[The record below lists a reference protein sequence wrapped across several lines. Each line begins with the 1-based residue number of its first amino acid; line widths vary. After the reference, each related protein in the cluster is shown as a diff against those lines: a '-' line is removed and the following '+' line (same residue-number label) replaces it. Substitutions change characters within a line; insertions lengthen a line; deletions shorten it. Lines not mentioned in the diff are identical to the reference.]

1 MTSSGTVTALA
12 LVSTVPRHEV
22 TAILLGSPEVK
33 DLLLRM
39 EVAAVS
45 TKKRILD
52 LTPDT
57 VTSITGRRSQAPRG
71 TSSACASRAEP
82 TMKRRMKLRE
92 RRCNMGAL
100 RETPFSMAQKR
111 TFV

>member
-1 MTSSGTVTALA
+1 MTSSGTVTVLA

-22 TAILLGSPEVK
+22 TAILLGSPDEK

-45 TKKRILD
+45 TRKRILD
-52 LTPDT
+52 LTPGT
-57 VTSITGRRSQAPRG
+57 VTSITGRRSQVPRG
-71 TSSACASRAEP
+71 TSSACASRAEL

-92 RRCNMGAL
+92 KRCNMGAL
-100 RETPFSMAQKR
+100 RGTPTGMA
-111 TFV
+111 

>member
-22 TAILLGSPEVK
+22 TAILSGSPDLK

-45 TKKRILD
+45 TRKSILD
-52 LTPDT
+52 LIPGTAT
-57 VTSITGRRSQAPRG
+57 AITGSRSQVPRG
-71 TSSACASRAEP
+71 ISSACAGRAEAKI
-82 TMKRRMKLRE
+82 KRRMKLRE
-92 RRCNMGAL
+92 TRCNMGAL
-100 RETPFSMAQKR
+100 RVTPFSMAQK
-111 TFV
+111 